1 MWLIRLLCCA
11 IVFWRFLHGHT
22 WSHDRK
28 QTLTIGIACFSKTMS
43 RWGIACCGRSLRL
56 RLRLLQLQSH
66 LDSSTKK
73 PDQTKPQ
80 ETQFETIRNK
90 TLPFWSFFEFCP
102 KFRKSG
108 PVLSC
113 SGSSTRMSCRFWG
126 VFGGE
131 TCEVTCKSPWSSEF
145 TVEFLKFHKFW
156 WLFHKAFQNLM
167 SFSKPMGFLPIY
179 FVHGFHFFFA
189 LLSRGHRKG
198 RVLRGPMRGPK
209 TPLRH
214 VQI

>member
-80 ETQFETIRNK
+80 ETQFERFGTKPYRFDRFLNFV
-90 TLPFWSFFEFCP
+90 PSFEFP
-102 KFRKSG
+102 D
-108 PVLSC
+108 LSC
-113 SGSSTRMSCRFWG
+113 CVPAPQLACLVVS
-126 VFGGE
+126 
-131 TCEVTCKSPWSSEF
+131 EVSSE
-145 TVEFLKFHKFW
+145 VRLARWHANRHGAQNLEFLEFHKFW
-156 WLFHKAFQNLM
+156 WLFHKAFQILM
-167 SFSKPMGFLPIY
+167 RFSKPFLSNRCDENFSKGLPRNIKHMGFLPIY
-179 FVHGFHFFFA
+179 FVHGFHFFSCFA
-189 LLSRGHRKG
+189 FKRA
-198 RVLRGPMRGPK
+198 P
-209 TPLRH
+209 
-214 VQI
+214 